1 MASACIIHVLN
12 PNDCSPIFYFFPSDV
27 WVIVL
32 YQQRFFRKFTKFT
45 TDFHNRADI
54 TLGDN
59 GTIRWDLGTLHHMNS
74 EQLKSSS
81 LEKSLKVWLWTLKF
95 TIDSVSIV
103 IYEFSV
109 FFDQMFLAVH
119 TQQMLKLKVKYT
131 ISFFFQGWNTLQI
144 DGFYS

>member
-1 MASACIIHVLN
+1 
-12 PNDCSPIFYFFPSDV
+12 
-27 WVIVL
+27 
-32 YQQRFFRKFTKFT
+32 
-45 TDFHNRADI
+45 
-54 TLGDN
+54 
-59 GTIRWDLGTLHHMNS
+59 MNS

-131 ISFFFQGWNTLQI
+131 ISFFFKDEI
-144 DGFYS
+144 HYR